1 MKRTKPPQ
9 KVPVTA
15 RALIQRINRALKPRD
30 EMLKK
35 ARGARAQ
42 AEVGDYFVTDFRL
55 NALVSSRVDI
65 EALGREL
72 KVLKDFEEVT
82 EH

>member
-1 MKRTKPPQ
+1 MKRAKPE
-9 KVPVTA
+9 KVPISA
-15 RALIQRINRALKPRD
+15 RALAQRINRALHHQD

-42 AEVGDYFVTDFRL
+42 AELGDYYTVNWRL
-55 NALVSSRVDI
+55 NVLTNKHVDL

-82 EH
+82 EQ